1 MSNPLKSGEHMNPKE
16 HARQI
21 VSVLRKKGRRKNI
34 EGMARFGISTHN
46 TLGVTVT
53 DLRKIAKPFGKDHA
67 LAIELWNTGIH
78 EARILA
84 TIVDD
89 PDMVGEKQMESWIKN
104 FDSWDVCD
112 QACMNLFSRTR
123 LAWEKAIEWSSR
135 KEEFEKRAGFAMM
148 AVLAVHDSR
157 TGNEKFMNLLPIIA
171 KNSNDERNYVKKAV
185 NWALRQI
192 GKRNAMLNRE
202 AIRTAGEIMEIDS
215 PAAKW
220 IASDAIRE
228 LESSTIRERLSGK
241 R

>member
-1 MSNPLKSGEHMNPKE
+1 MTPKD

-21 VSVLRKKGRRKNI
+21 VAELKKKGRRKNI
-34 EGMARFGISTHN
+34 EGMAKFGISTHN

-53 DLRKIAKPFGKDHA
+53 DLRKISKSVGKDHI

-89 PDMVGEKQMESWIKN
+89 PKLVTESQMEAWVKN

-112 QACMNLFSRTR
+112 QACMNLFSRTPI
-123 LAWEKAIEWSSR
+123 AWKKAVEWSSR

-148 AVLAVHDSR
+148 AVLAVHDKNSR
-157 TGNEKFMNLLPIIA
+157 DDRFISLLPII
-171 KNSNDERNYVKKAV
+171 KESSPDERNYVKKAV

-192 GKRNAMLNRE
+192 GKRNRVLNKE
-202 AIRTAGEIMEIDS
+202 ALKTAKEIAEIES

-228 LESSTIRERLSGK
+228 LESSCIRERLSGK